1 MKKTIILFC
10 LCITFS
16 CDEKPSLDIS
26 LLNGYW
32 EIQSVKQ
39 NNKLLKTY
47 PFSGTID
54 FFEVNNNKGLR
65 KKVNPKFDGKF
76 ITSMHQI
83 NFNVYQG
90 DNNKTQ
96 IEYYDLNN
104 NKFIETIIKLDSV
117 NLYLTNKDNY
127 IYHYKVYEKLNLD

>member
-1 MKKTIILFC
+1 VKKIIILIC
-10 LCITFS
+10 ICITFS
-16 CDEKPSLDIS
+16 CENRSDIDLN

-54 FFEVNNNKGLR
+54 YFELKENKGIR

-83 NFNVYQG
+83 NFNIIY
-90 DNNKTQ
+90 NNDIVE
-96 IEYYDLNN
+96 IEYYD
-104 NKFIETIIKLDSV
+104 KKSHKYKETITKLDSV
-117 NLYLTNKDNY
+117 DLYITNKDNY